1 MEIKPTLTIL
11 MASNRCSGGFY
22 VNMWIERGKNLICKM
37 NEVNVIHSTAYIN
50 KYKSVLQGHEHKF
63 KGFIIKVL

>member
-1 MEIKPTLTIL
+1 
-11 MASNRCSGGFY
+11 MASNHSNDGFY

-37 NEVNVIHSTAYIN
+37 NEVMSYIQQLAN
-50 KYKSVLQGHEHKF
+50 KYKSVLQEHEHKF